1 MTCGKRGLREPNGG
15 RQRGMGGHARSG
27 RPRVFP
33 ILSVLC
39 SLFCGSCVANPSWID
54 PFSRMGLCS
63 FRVSFISSISLLL
76 CFRSS
81 PSIPS

>member
-1 MTCGKRGLREPNGG
+1 MACGKRGLREPNGG

-39 SLFCGSCVANPSWID
+39 SLSCGSCVAMDRPLLED
-54 PFSRMGLCS
+54 GPLLLQ
-63 FRVSFISSISLLL
+63 SFIHFVHFTFTVFSVLSVHT
-76 CFRSS
+76 
-81 PSIPS
+81 